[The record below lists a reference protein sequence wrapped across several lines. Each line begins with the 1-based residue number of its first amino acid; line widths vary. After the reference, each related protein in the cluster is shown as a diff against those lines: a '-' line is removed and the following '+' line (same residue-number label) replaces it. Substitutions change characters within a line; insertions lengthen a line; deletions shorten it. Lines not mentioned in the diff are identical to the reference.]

1 MKSPDNVRPL
11 DRTNINIE
19 NYAAWYKNSAVTKRS
34 KSWIKPL
41 MSIFG
46 FGSTAVAADHII
58 DKLTP
63 KIRRVFDPAKYA
75 NLDIILPKITCNGL
89 PTKLCTKKVVAYLPK
104 PNFSSPLT
112 RTLGLISLVSIIGM
126 VISLIWFKESLPND
140 EVYDAAVAMRHGAN
154 PSQYGNAFVKK
165 ETTSHYLLADDDK
178 TGEKQETKQNITP
191 DDKEA
196 PAKGNKYADIRQEN
210 IYEDLGL
217 CLTKK

>member
-1 MKSPDNVRPL
+1 MKSPDKVGQL
-11 DRTNINIE
+11 GKVNID
-19 NYAAWYKNSAVTKRS
+19 NYASWYKNSAVTTRS

-41 MSIFG
+41 MSLFG
-46 FGSTAVAADHII
+46 FGSTAMTTDYLI

-75 NLDIILPKITCNGL
+75 NFDFALPKITCNGL

-112 RTLGLISLVSIIGM
+112 RALGLISLVSIIGM
-126 VISLIWFKESLPND
+126 VISLIWFNESLPND

-154 PSQYGNAFVKK
+154 PSQCGNAFVKK
-165 ETTSHYLLADDDK
+165 ETNSQYLLADDDK
-178 TGEKQETKQNITP
+178 IEEKQNIKQSISQDKKETP
-191 DDKEA
+191 AGE
-196 PAKGNKYADIRQEN
+196 NKYAGIKREN

-217 CLTKK
+217 CLTRK